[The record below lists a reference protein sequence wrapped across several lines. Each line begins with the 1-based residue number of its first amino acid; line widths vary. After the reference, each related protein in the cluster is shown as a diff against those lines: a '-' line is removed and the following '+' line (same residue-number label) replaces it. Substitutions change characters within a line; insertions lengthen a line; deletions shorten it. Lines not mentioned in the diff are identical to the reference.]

1 MWSIRKLRIPAIV
14 NGNSFE
20 VFADF
25 GYESEEDVVGKIESA
40 WGMLMHDVG
49 YELSVRTGLRAG

>member
-1 MWSIRKLRIPAIV
+1 V

-40 WGMLMHDVG
+40 WGMLTHDVG